1 MAEQSRFGAV
11 AFLLLAA
18 GLSAL
23 TLGYPGT
30 PDDGDFLRW
39 ASILHSSG
47 PFRGYAQIADY
58 PPLGPFIL
66 WGATRAGADFSVPPF
81 TCIKLAIDFFQLASA
96 LIIRWQTRSWAV
108 AVLMFLLISP
118 FGALLGY
125 IDVFYL
131 PFVLGGVFALR
142 SERFAVANLMFAIA
156 TLIKWQ
162 PAVLLP
168 IVLIYGLGRGGKL
181 KLVALVPAAVF
192 TVLVIAAFGPDAVRA
207 AFSGATGD
215 PLFSGQ
221 AFNLD
226 WIITYALE
234 ATHSLGT
241 YFSATG
247 TIKFI
252 NHLPPPWYA
261 VSRGLFWI
269 VYAGNLIVFA
279 SHGKT
284 WNTCMLALLSAETIQ
299 FTFNTGVHENHSFLV
314 MVLAFVA
321 ANAGILPP
329 LESSIAAVLAVS
341 NILAF
346 YGLALVVGHAASLGT
361 IFLSALDILICV
373 GFMRRHVVACRDAG
387 LAPNLLRLRQT

>member
-1 MAEQSRFGAV
+1 MAEQSRFGAF
-11 AFLLLAA
+11 AFLLLVA

-23 TLGYPGT
+23 TLAYPGT
-30 PDDGDFLRW
+30 PDDSDFLHW
-39 ASILHSSG
+39 ASELNGSG
-47 PFRGYAQIADY
+47 PFHGYAQIADY

-66 WGATRAGADFSVPPF
+66 WGATRAGGDCGLLPF
-81 TCIKLAIDFFQLASA
+81 TCIKLAIDFFQLAAA
-96 LIIRWQTRSWAV
+96 LIIRQQTRSWA
-108 AVLMFLLISP
+108 AATLMFFLISP

-125 IDVFYL
+125 IDAFYL
-131 PFVLGGVFALR
+131 PFVLVGIFALR
-142 SERFAVANLMFAIA
+142 SEKFALANLMFAIS

-162 PAVLLP
+162 PAVLFP
-168 IVLIYGLGRGGKL
+168 IVLIYGFGRCRKL
-181 KLVALVPAAVF
+181 NFISLVPAAVF
-192 TVLVIAAFGPDAVRA
+192 TALVITAFGPDAVQT
-207 AFSGATGD
+207 AFSGATDD

-226 WIITYALE
+226 WIITYGLE

-241 YFSATG
+241 HFSATG

-269 VYAGNLIVFA
+269 VYIGNLIVFA
-279 SHGKT
+279 SYGKT
-284 WNTCMLALLSAETIQ
+284 WNTCMLALLSAEMIQ
-299 FTFNTGVHENHSFLV
+299 FTFNTGVHENHSFLI
-314 MVLAFVA
+314 MILAFVA
-321 ANAGILPP
+321 ANAGILPL

-361 IFLSALDILICV
+361 IFLSALDILICA
-373 GFMRRHVVACRDAG
+373 GFIRRHIVACREAG
-387 LAPNLLRLRQT
+387 VVYNVLRLNQT